1 MADKYP
7 SMSPYAYCAWNP
19 IILVDPDGNFPVQIH
34 REIVERSL
42 GNNIS
47 SNVRN
52 GLLFG
57 AGRYSDWLHPGDA
70 SLHMDN
76 MEGTGSIQEL
86 FNEHR
91 QNFSENFQVGN
102 YVAAGANLHAIA
114 DFYSH
119 SNYVDLFLQ
128 YAVSRGES
136 TQAGEIKPFS
146 EMMDNSDF
154 MDFVDGHGGLK
165 TGTFSIGGWTTEK
178 LHLKNPEPG
187 SHTLMN
193 LDDNKS
199 LNGGSLYDEKTTKH
213 EAAIIAAQKETNK
226 LINANI
232 TQ

>member
-1 MADKYP
+1 MLAHYNSYQNHAISWSLSRLYCNGKEKDWESGFHYYGARYYWSEMLTGWLSVDPMADKYP
-7 SMSPYAYCAWNP
+7 SISPYAYCAWNP

-165 TGTFSIGGWTTEK
+165 T
-178 LHLKNPEPG
+178 
-187 SHTLMN
+187 
-193 LDDNKS
+193 
-199 LNGGSLYDEKTTKH
+199 
-213 EAAIIAAQKETNK
+213 
-226 LINANI
+226 
-232 TQ
+232 